1 MHPKRWIAIRA
12 RGIEEGPVPPPVGR
26 NAALRRRGDR
36 AGEVRANIRII
47 GRVAEEVA
55 GAPHESSF
63 VQHRGL
69 LYAVAYRTLGSA
81 KEAEDVVQET
91 WLRWSRVDPATVVD
105 PEAFLVRVTIRLA
118 IDELRSARVRR
129 EAYVGPWLPE
139 PVLTRPDIADDVVLT
154 DSVSTALLLVL
165 EALSPLERAVFVL
178 REAFGYPYAEIAR
191 FLGRGEPAIRQLAH
205 RARKAVENRH
215 RRYDSD
221 PATRQQ
227 VTERFLAACSG
238 GDIAALIVVLAPDVT
253 MVSDGGGLTGAPRR
267 PIHGSDR
274 VARAIVVLSRQQPVG
289 STVGVLPVNG
299 GPGVVVRC
307 DGETVLVMTLHL
319 VRGLVQTIHVVSNPQ
334 KLIGTTR

>member
-1 MHPKRWIAIRA
+1 M
-12 RGIEEGPVPPPVGR
+12 
-26 NAALRRRGDR
+26 
-36 AGEVRANIRII
+36 

-55 GAPHESSF
+55 GARHEAPF
-63 VQHRGL
+63 MRHRGL

-129 EAYVGPWLPE
+129 EAYLGPWLPE
-139 PVLTRPDIADDVVLT
+139 PILTRPDVADDVVLA

-165 EALSPLERAVFVL
+165 ETLSPLERAVFVL
-178 REAFGYPYAEIAR
+178 RKAFGYPYAEIAQL
-191 FLGRGEPAIRQLAH
+191 LGRSEPAVRQLAH

-221 PATRQQ
+221 PGTRQQ

-238 GDIAALIVVLAPDVT
+238 GDITALIAVLAPDVT
-253 MVSDGGGLTGAPRR
+253 MVSDGGGFTGAPRK
-267 PIHGSDR
+267 PIHGSDL
-274 VARAIVVLSRQQPVG
+274 VSRAIVVLSRQQPAG

-319 VRGLVQTIHVVSNPQ
+319 VAGLVRTIHVVSNPQ
-334 KLIGTTR
+334 KLTGTVG

>member
-1 MHPKRWIAIRA
+1 M
-12 RGIEEGPVPPPVGR
+12 
-26 NAALRRRGDR
+26 
-36 AGEVRANIRII
+36 

-55 GAPHESSF
+55 GARHEALF
-63 VQHRGL
+63 MRHRGL

-139 PVLTRPDIADDVVLT
+139 PIRTRPDVADEVALA

-178 REAFGYPYAEIAR
+178 KEAFGYPYAEIAQL
-191 FLGRGEPAIRQLAH
+191 LGRSEPAVRQLAH
-205 RARKAVENRH
+205 RARKAVASRH

-221 PATRQQ
+221 PVTQQQ

-238 GDIAALIVVLAPDVT
+238 GDITALLGVLAPDVT
-253 MVSDGGGLTGAPRR
+253 MVSDGGGCTGAPRK
-267 PIHGSDR
+267 PIHGSDL
-274 VARAIVVLSRQQPVG
+274 VARAIVVLSRQQPAG

-307 DGETVLVMTLHL
+307 DGKTVLVMTLHL
-319 VRGLVQTIHVVSNPQ
+319 VGGLVRTIHVVSNPQ
-334 KLIGTTR
+334 KLTGAFG

>member
-12 RGIEEGPVPPPVGR
+12 RGIAEGPVPPPVGR

-63 VQHRGL
+63 VKHRGL

-139 PVLTRPDIADDVVLT
+139 PVLTRPDIADDVALA

-178 REAFGYPYAEIAR
+178 REAFGYPYVEIAR
-191 FLGRGEPAIRQLAH
+191 FLGRGEPAVRQLAH

-227 VTERFLAACSG
+227 VTERFGRLF
-238 GDIAALIVVLAPDVT
+238 
-253 MVSDGGGLTGAPRR
+253 RW
-267 PIHGSDR
+267 
-274 VARAIVVLSRQQPVG
+274 
-289 STVGVLPVNG
+289 
-299 GPGVVVRC
+299 
-307 DGETVLVMTLHL
+307 
-319 VRGLVQTIHVVSNPQ
+319 
-334 KLIGTTR
+334 